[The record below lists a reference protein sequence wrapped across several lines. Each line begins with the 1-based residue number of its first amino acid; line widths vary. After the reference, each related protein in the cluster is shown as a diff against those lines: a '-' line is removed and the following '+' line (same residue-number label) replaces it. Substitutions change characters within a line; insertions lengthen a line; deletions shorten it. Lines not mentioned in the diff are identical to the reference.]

1 MKFRFQL
8 QLAIDL
14 GTANTLVYLKNH
26 GIIFEEPSYIAFD
39 KRNQS
44 IVAIG
49 EEAKKMMGK
58 TPQNIVVL
66 KPINFGIITDF
77 EATQA
82 YLSKI
87 LDILKKEYFYL
98 FSPIALIGVPLNLTE
113 VQLRG
118 VIDAGLSVG
127 FKKVYLVEEPIAAAL
142 GGNLKI
148 DEAKGLMII
157 DIGAGTTE
165 IAVISL
171 GGIVIGRS
179 IKIAG
184 ERFNQ
189 SFLNYVRLKYN
200 LIVGES
206 QIEEAKTKI
215 GSIVGKNNYYTLR
228 GRDAI
233 TTLPK
238 EVTVS
243 SQDLRE
249 AIQQNLED
257 MAEEIKDVINNT
269 PADLMGDIVNN
280 GVYLTGGGSLI
291 QGLAEFLSKS
301 INLNINT
308 LENPLYTVVLG
319 LGRIIEN
326 FDYYKKFCLGQDLI

>member
-1 MKFRFQL
+1 MKFRL
-8 QLAIDL
+8 QLHLGIDL
-14 GTANTLVYLKNH
+14 GTANTLVYLKNQ
-26 GIIFEEPSYIAFD
+26 GIIFEEPSFIAFD

-44 IVAIG
+44 IIAIG
-49 EEAKKMMGK
+49 EEAKRMMGR

-66 KPINFGIITDF
+66 KPINYGVITDF

-82 YLSKI
+82 YLNKI
-87 LDILKKEYFYL
+87 LEILKRDYFYL
-98 FSPIALIGVPLNLTE
+98 FSPVALIGVPLNLTE

-118 VIDAGLSVG
+118 VIEAGLSVG

-206 QIEEAKTKI
+206 QIEEAKKQI

-238 EVTVS
+238 EVVVS

-249 AIQQNLED
+249 ALQQNLED
-257 MAEEIKDVINNT
+257 MVDEIKDVINTT
-269 PADLMGDIVNN
+269 PADLVGDIVNN
-280 GVYLTGGGSLI
+280 GIYLTGGGSLI
-291 QGLAEFLSKS
+291 HGLAEFLSKG
-301 INLNINT
+301 INININT
-308 LENPLYTVVLG
+308 MENPLHTVVLG

-326 FDYYKKFCLGQDLI
+326 FDYYKKFCLNQNLI